1 MSPSDKDDADR
12 HIMPGPPWVRPGRP
26 GDDTYGQDESDVSE
40 PARLDTSFRPMPN
53 RARPQYRD
61 GEDRYVRPETRS
73 HRADA
78 RYHEGRL
85 PTLEPVVMPPP
96 PVEKIRLPALGI
108 VIKLGGAVSV
118 AACAALAMMNAVQIP
133 ATGISASV
141 ESGSQSS
148 AGPVFGG
155 LTEIASAQAK
165 ALATPEPSQSV
176 DAFVAAAAA
185 PNSIVAAQASAALP
199 RIASRESPGRE
210 LASRETSP
218 REASPREAYPR
229 ETYPRENYSKEP
241 SSRATP
247 QREASLGD
255 APVRQ
260 MPERGASLGD
270 AAPRFETPART
281 AALPEERRSVTTM
294 TSDEINSLLRR
305 GRALVAAGDIA
316 SARLILT
323 RLAEAGST
331 DACLALASTFDAA
344 VLAEMHVVG
353 VQPDSAKARAWY
365 QKAAEQGSTEARR
378 RLQQSSV
385 R

>member
-73 HRADA
+73 DRADA

-96 PVEKIRLPALGI
+96 PVEKMRLPALGI

-165 ALATPEPSQSV
+165 ALATPEPTPSV
-176 DAFVAAAAA
+176 DAFVAATAA
-185 PNSIVAAQASAALP
+185 PNSIAGAQASLP
-199 RIASRESPGRE
+199 RIASRESP
-210 LASRETSP
+210 ASRETSQ
-218 REASPREAYPR
+218 REAYPR
-229 ETYPRENYSKEP
+229 ETYPRENYSREP
-241 SSRATP
+241 SPRETP

-260 MPERGASLGD
+260 MPERGAALGD
-270 AAPRFETPART
+270 AAPRFETPPR
-281 AALPEERRSVTTM
+281 AATPPEERHPAASM

-331 DACLALASTFDAA
+331 DACLALASTYDAT

-353 VQPDSAKARAWY
+353 VHPDSAKARAWY
-365 QKAAEQGSTEARR
+365 LKAAEQGSTEARR